1 MKQRIGHDL
10 DKRVAKDLDAYPGI
24 AAIYF
29 FGSVAA
35 GRATDLS
42 DLDVAIL
49 FQKGCVPDA
58 MGLLDLR
65 ERLSGLTGLD
75 VDVVCLNTASPI
87 LAHQVLQQGKRIVM
101 RDASATNA
109 FFVRAIAEY
118 DDLKRIRRP
127 IEQHVLRGRVHG

>member
-1 MKQRIGHDL
+1 MTQRIGADL
-10 DKRVAKDLDAYPGI
+10 ESRIAKDLDSFPGI

-29 FGSVAA
+29 FGSMAT

-49 FQKGCVPDA
+49 FQKACIPDA
-58 MGLLDLR
+58 MGLLDLG
-65 ERLSGLTGLD
+65 ERLSGVAGLD
-75 VDVVCLNTASPI
+75 VDVVCLNTAPPV
-87 LAHQVLQQGKRIVM
+87 LAHQVLQNGKRIVM
-101 RDASATNA
+101 RDVSATNA

-127 IEQHVLRGRVHG
+127 VEQNVLRGRVHG